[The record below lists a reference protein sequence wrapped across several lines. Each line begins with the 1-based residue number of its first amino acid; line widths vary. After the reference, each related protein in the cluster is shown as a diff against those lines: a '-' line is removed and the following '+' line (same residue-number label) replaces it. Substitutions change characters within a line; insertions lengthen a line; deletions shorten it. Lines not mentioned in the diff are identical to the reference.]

1 MEGAAAVDVHDG
13 KFLSVRVDLGAE
25 SFGLVVEP
33 DSAMGFLHCQWVL
46 VCVPVVIVA
55 RRGMRVRAGF
65 RLKIS
70 IYGRRENV
78 STASTSIIS
87 NLKGATAPTANT
99 IKAANAAGIDIGG
112 MLALAQIKALELKTC
127 LSLMVRAIDEA
138 DPNLTTLDNI
148 LASLS

>member
-1 MEGAAAVDVHDG
+1 
-13 KFLSVRVDLGAE
+13 
-25 SFGLVVEP
+25 
-33 DSAMGFLHCQWVL
+33 
-46 VCVPVVIVA
+46 
-55 RRGMRVRAGF
+55 
-65 RLKIS
+65 
-70 IYGRRENV
+70 V